1 MRCPSPHRQPGS
13 ECVRA
18 LTFVSNTPFPV
29 FGCLPSTDKLELI
42 GRKPLAPV
50 FDRGSLTTL
59 TQFID
64 IKQSLVFPALHLDA
78 RLPVVEEG
86 LKVGDGGEPLQH

>member
-1 MRCPSPHRQPGS
+1 MK
-13 ECVRA
+13 A
-18 LTFVSNTPFPV
+18 LTFVSNTPFPI
-29 FGCLPSTDKLELI
+29 FGSLSSTDKLELV

-50 FDRGSLTTL
+50 FNWGSFTTL